1 MSIFDARSENGV
13 RAAAYII
20 GINVFILLV
29 DVFINTILFIV
40 QKDTY
45 IEWCITAA
53 SSPLNNQ
60 LLSANQGEQQQF
72 NFAIKD
78 FYNCN
83 RTWEDELKFTILC
96 AALIIVLYS
105 YWTFCLF
112 SYAIKLQVN
121 TRAAMLKYYQQGML
135 PQVPMMLPHVNNGD
149 IIL

>member
-1 MSIFDARSENGV
+1 M
-13 RAAAYII
+13 
-20 GINVFILLV
+20 
-29 DVFINTILFIV
+29 FINTILFIV

-45 IEWCITAA
+45 VEWCITTA

-96 AALIIVLYS
+96 AALIIVLYVS
-105 YWTFCLF
+105 HTLFFMSACLF
-112 SYAIKLQVN
+112 FFNHSCVSHIGPFAYSRMQSSFKSTLEQLCSN
-121 TRAAMLKYYQQGML
+121 TTSKACCLRFQ
-135 PQVPMMLPHVNNGD
+135 
-149 IIL
+149 